1 MDIKCNILK
10 ETFDGIKNIREEIN
24 SIFSNL
30 ETRVIK
36 LKGIYIDL
44 VKHNSTKL
52 FLFGLD
58 SFYFQNKLI
67 DTEFS
72 DMKKFY
78 ELIMNRIYC
87 EYYKL
92 YKIILEYVINK
103 MSDDV
108 KLIAMISNKNT
119 YPVYRDL
126 EPYKYYDFSL
136 IDELHD
142 DITSTLIAMNNYL
155 SNKKRLLMIYQLRS
169 DVGLNINNF
178 VSTYEFK
185 VSSIEGQLALFCSYI
200 DFFHELHL
208 KYLKRFA
215 MKIQIIY
222 GQVNHDINFD
232 EVSLTNKSDKK
243 QYMNEMKHEIDK
255 KTFRELRSSVHI
267 DQHRG
272 ELMSDSDESTSD
284 KEVIDFNNRI
294 KNIIKI
300 SDQIESN
307 KETPIISDEPNSDM
321 PFMSML
327 FRKVDVQDEMQD
339 EVQETMS
346 EVQETMSEV
355 HDEMQETMPEVHDE
369 MQETMSEVQETES
382 EVQETESEVQEVE
395 EASIND
401 DWLNDFVEVNNKKN
415 KPNKKKNKKKK

>member
-382 EVQETESEVQEVE
+382 EVQEVE

>member
-321 PFMSML
+321 PFMSMP
-327 FRKVDVQDEMQD
+327 FRTVGVQEIVVEVQETDSDVHDEVHDSVQD
-339 EVQETMS
+339 EVQEGS
-346 EVQETMSEV
+346 VEVQEASV
-355 HDEMQETMPEVHDE
+355 
-369 MQETMSEVQETES
+369 
-382 EVQETESEVQEVE
+382 EVQEVQE
-395 EASIND
+395 VHNDD
-401 DWLNDFVEVNNKKN
+401 DWLDDFVEVNNKKN

>member
-346 EVQETMSEV
+346 EV

>member
-346 EVQETMSEV
+346 EV

-369 MQETMSEVQETES
+369 MQETMS